1 MEKSDFMDHKKIE
14 LLAPAGNFEKLEAAI
29 HFGADAVYL
38 GGKEFSLRR
47 HSGNFTTE
55 EIADAVACA
64 HRRGVNVYVA
74 CNVFARNDERAAIY
88 RHLEQIV
95 KTGAD
100 AVIVADPG
108 IFMAAK
114 EVMGDSADIHVSTQ
128 ANTTS
133 VLSARF
139 WANHGAKRINAA
151 RELALS
157 EIREIA
163 SSVPVEVEAFV
174 HGAMCVAVSGRCLL
188 SHYLAGRDGNRGL
201 CAHACRWKY
210 FLVEETRP
218 GEYMPVYEDNRG
230 AYFFSARDLCMIDHV
245 PEMIEAGIAS
255 LKIEGRMKGLNY
267 IAAAVKTYRHAI
279 DAYYED
285 PSRYRVD
292 EAWRSELD
300 AINYRGYSTGFYRND
315 TEGTIPV
322 YDTGKRNHDHRY
334 IGKILQTNGDCE
346 IVVDIKNRI
355 LKEGPVEVVG
365 REGPARKNKVLR
377 ITTDADFDAAA
388 AQPND
393 KATLVL
399 ERPDACKPGDIIR
412 AL

>member
-1 MEKSDFMDHKKIE
+1 MNHKKIE

-38 GGKEFSLRR
+38 GGKDFSLRN
-47 HSGNFTTE
+47 HSGNFTME
-55 EIADAVACA
+55 EIADAAAYA
-64 HRRGVNVYVA
+64 HSHGAGVYVA
-74 CNVFARNDERAAIY
+74 CNVFARNEEHSEIY
-88 RHLEQIV
+88 RHLEEIG

-100 AVIVADPG
+100 AVIIADPG

-114 EVMGDSADIHVSTQ
+114 EVMGKDFAIHISTQ

-139 WANHGAKRINAA
+139 WADHGAKRINAA
-151 RELALS
+151 RELTLS
-157 EIREIA
+157 EIREIV

-218 GEYMPVYEDNRG
+218 GEYMPVYEDQRG
-230 AYFFSARDLCMIDHV
+230 AHFFSARDLCMIDHI

-285 PSRYRVD
+285 PAHYRVED
-292 EAWRSELD
+292 AWQKELET
-300 AINYRGYSTGFYRND
+300 INYRGYSTGFYRND
-315 TEGTIPV
+315 TDGTVPV
-322 YDTGKRNHDHRY
+322 YDPVKRSDDHRY
-334 IGKILQTNGDCE
+334 IGKILRKNNDNE
-346 IVVDIKNRI
+346 IVVDIKNRV
-355 LKEGPVEVVG
+355 LKDAPIEIIG
-365 REGPARKNKVLR
+365 RKGPARENRVLR
-377 ITTDADFDAAA
+377 ITTDFDADAAA
-388 AQPND
+388 AQPNNR
-393 KATLVL
+393 ATLVL
-399 ERPDACKPGDIIR
+399 TIPDVCISGDIIR

>member
-1 MEKSDFMDHKKIE
+1 MDDRKIE
-14 LLAPAGNFEKLEAAI
+14 LLAPAGNFEKLAAAI

-47 HSGNFTTE
+47 HSGNFTAE
-55 EIADAVACA
+55 EMADAAAYA
-64 HRRGVNVYVA
+64 HRHGASVYVA
-74 CNVFARNDERAAIY
+74 CNVFARNHEQAAIY
-88 RHLEQIV
+88 RHLEKIG

-114 EVMGDSADIHVSTQ
+114 EVMGDDIAIHVSTQ

-139 WANHGAKRINAA
+139 WADHGARRINAA
-151 RELALS
+151 RELTLS

-218 GEYMPVYEDNRG
+218 GEYMPVYEDHRG
-230 AYFFSARDLCMIDHV
+230 AYFFSARDLCMIDHI
-245 PEMIEAGIAS
+245 PEMIEAGITS

-267 IAAAVKTYRHAI
+267 IAATVKTYRHAI
-279 DAYYED
+279 DAYYAS
-285 PSRYRVD
+285 PPHYRVD
-292 EAWRSELD
+292 AAWQKELET
-300 AINYRGYSTGFYRND
+300 INYRGYCTGFYRND
-315 TEGTIPV
+315 TDGTIPV
-322 YDTGKRNHDHRY
+322 YNSEKRSDDHRY
-334 IGKILQTNGDCE
+334 IGKILRKNKDNE
-346 IVVDIKNRI
+346 IVVDIKNRV
-355 LKEGPVEVVG
+355 LKNGPIEIIG
-365 REGPARKNKVLR
+365 RKGPARENKVLR
-377 ITTDADFDAAA
+377 ITTDFDADAAA

-393 KATLVL
+393 RATLVL
-399 ERPDACKPGDIIR
+399 TIPDACTPGDIIR